1 MGAMW
6 GVSIFNEI
14 MDKIEPALNWN
25 SAIIIA
31 LLNDNII
38 KCKRP

>member
-14 MDKIEPALNWN
+14 MDNIEPALNWN

-31 LLNDNII
+31 L
-38 KCKRP
+38 